1 MSSTATE
8 LAPQW
13 STDKYSFKRA
23 LRPFSLIVALISCG
37 LGLLLGWSFHPDP
50 FWPALVAMMAS
61 LSLQAGVNLINDYGD
76 REQLDSRFPQVTTD
90 ERVRLA
96 QTIQYNYY
104 IGLACIV
111 LGALLGVGL
120 VMVSG
125 PWLIWIGLCGVLG
138 ALGYAQAP
146 LDLKGRGLGL
156 VAVFWLTGILMVEG
170 AYYVMAGHLSLHV
183 VLLSLPISCL
193 MSLLLLANEL
203 RDSEYDA
210 IEGQKTLT
218 VRIGHQRAVV
228 LYKALS
234 LLPFVIML
242 LLWGLGEAPY
252 GWLTWIALLL
262 IPNLWRYLTLPAGQ
276 RQGLPPRTGRLMA
289 AFGGLQMGAVVLTML
304 TV

>member
-23 LRPFSLIVALISCG
+23 LRPFSLVVALISCG
-37 LGLLLGWSFHPDP
+37 LGLLLGWAFHPEP

-61 LSLQAGVNLINDYGD
+61 LLLQAGVNLINDYGD
-76 REQLDSRFPQVTTD
+76 REQLDSRFPQVTHD
-90 ERVRLA
+90 EKTRLA

-104 IGLACIV
+104 IGLVCIV
-111 LGALLGVGL
+111 VGALLGIGL

-125 PWLIWIGLCGVLG
+125 PWLVWIGLCGVLG
-138 ALGYAQAP
+138 ALGYAQDP

-183 VLLSLPISCL
+183 LWLSLPISCL
-193 MSLLLLANEL
+193 MSLLLLSNEL

-218 VRIGHQRAVV
+218 VRIGRPRAIT

-242 LLWGLGEAPY
+242 LLWALGEAPY
-252 GWLTWIALLL
+252 GWLTCLALFL
-262 IPNLWRYLTLPAGQ
+262 IPNLWGYLTLPAGQ

-289 AFGGLQMGAVVLTML
+289 SFGLLQMGSVVLSTW
-304 TV
+304 TI